1 MEVKP
6 NVFFK
11 VHELKTDPD
20 IYNDIEYGLKLC
32 TIRVNDRAFREGDY
46 LILRKTKYSGEQMA
60 NSQVADLYPLVYTGR
75 ALMVKITHI
84 HDGPGMANFYVCLSF
99 KIMDRWPGSPDK

>member
-1 MEVKP
+1 METKP
-6 NVFFK
+6 DIFFK

-20 IYNDIEYGLKLC
+20 AYNDIEYGLKPC

-46 LILRKTKYSGEQMA
+46 LILRKTKYSAEAMTKGG
-60 NSQVADLYPLVYTGR
+60 VGDLYPLVYTGR

-84 HDGPGMANFYVCLSF
+84 QDGRGLASFYVCLSF
-99 KIMDRWPGSPDK
+99 KIIDRWPGSPDK